1 MSESKI
7 RRKYKALTVTLGTSE
22 ANSTAIRWDDVAG
35 GTLVLGTVNTA
46 ATSVQIWAASAVGG
60 TYGRLY
66 DASGSAADVT
76 LAGAEVSANSTAYA
90 LPDAAYGAGA
100 IKLVAGQ
107 AAGTAASATVLLKT

>member
-46 ATSVQIWAASAVGG
+46 ATSIQIWAASAVGG

-66 DASGSAADVT
+66 DAAGSAADVT
-76 LAGAEVSANSTAYA
+76 LAGAQVSASATAYA
-90 LPDAAYGAGA
+90 LPDASYGAGA